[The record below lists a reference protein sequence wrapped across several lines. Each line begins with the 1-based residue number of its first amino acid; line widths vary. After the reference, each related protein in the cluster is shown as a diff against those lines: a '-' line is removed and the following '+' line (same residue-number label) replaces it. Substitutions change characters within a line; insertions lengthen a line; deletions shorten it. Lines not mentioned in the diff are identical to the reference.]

1 MEHLLKG
8 PPNTCPSDLQLQL
21 IGNLY
26 AININVNTAQAAN
39 VARAVEGRR
48 FHGVPPPKASFVTLH
63 RKINS
68 SLKTDH
74 GCRLV
79 STTES
84 AILQSFSVCCM
95 HVQLF
100 VKTRSSAQVG
110 ALCLASCGIV
120 LPPQYK
126 PYKHQ
131 SQSPWP
137 SYCQHGCYE
146 SLLSCPGSLHGVP
159 A

>member
-1 MEHLLKG
+1 MERLLNSSYHT
-8 PPNTCPSDLQLQL
+8 PAVTELQQQL

-63 RKINS
+63 RRNNS

-74 GCRLV
+74 GCCLV
-79 STTES
+79 STSEAALGCCYLSKLQYVCAACTAFCQALVLCS
-84 AILQSFSVCCM
+84 GRHFVLGRLWRCILP
-95 HVQLF
+95 H
-100 VKTRSSAQVG
+100 
-110 ALCLASCGIV
+110 
-120 LPPQYK
+120 QYG

-131 SQSPWP
+131 CIALILPVWP
-137 SYCQHGCYE
+137 
-146 SLLSCPGSLHGVP
+146 L
-159 A
+159 